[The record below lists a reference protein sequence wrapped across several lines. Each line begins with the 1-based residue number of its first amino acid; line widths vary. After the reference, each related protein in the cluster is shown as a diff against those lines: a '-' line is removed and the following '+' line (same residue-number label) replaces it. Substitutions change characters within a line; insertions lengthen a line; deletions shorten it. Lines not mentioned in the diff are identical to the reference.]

1 MATSVIKDL
10 VVKNRSYRR
19 FDATVAL
26 DRSVL
31 EGLVDLGRLAMSAA
45 NRQPLKYLIYC
56 DPERNA
62 RIFDCLGWAGYL
74 KDWPGPGPG
83 ERPTGYIV
91 MLMDTRIK
99 DPMGF
104 DGGLAAANILLG
116 AVEQGL
122 GGCLIGNVKRD
133 ALRQILG
140 IAERYELLLVIA
152 LGKPVE
158 QVVLETA
165 GPGPEVD
172 IKYWRDER
180 QVHHVP
186 KRELREIILNA

>member
-1 MATSVIKDL
+1 MSTTLIKDL

-19 FDATVAL
+19 FDETAAL
-26 DRSVL
+26 DRSIL
-31 EGLVDLGRLAMSAA
+31 EELVDLGRLAMSAA
-45 NRQPLKYLIYC
+45 NRQPLKYLIFC

-74 KDWPGPGPG
+74 KDWPGPEPG

-91 MLMDTRIK
+91 MLMDTQIK

-104 DGGLAAANILLG
+104 DAGLAAANILLG
-116 AVEQGL
+116 AVERGL
-122 GGCLIGNVKRD
+122 GGCLIGNIKRD
-133 ALRQILG
+133 ELRALLG
-140 IAERYELLLVIA
+140 IEDRYQLLVVIA

-158 QVVLETA
+158 RVVLEKA
-165 GPGPEVD
+165 GPGPEAD

-186 KRELREIILNA
+186 KRELREIILN

>member
-1 MATSVIKDL
+1 MSTTLIKDL

-19 FDATVAL
+19 FDETAAL

-45 NRQPLKYLIYC
+45 NRQPLKYLIFC

-74 KDWPGPGPG
+74 KDWPGPEPG

-91 MLMDTRIK
+91 MLMDTQIK
-99 DPMGF
+99 DPMGL
-104 DGGLAAANILLG
+104 DAGLAAANILLG
-116 AVEQGL
+116 AVERGL
-122 GGCLIGNVKRD
+122 GGCLIGNIKRD
-133 ALRQILG
+133 ELRALLG
-140 IAERYELLLVIA
+140 IEDRYQLLAVIA

-158 QVVLETA
+158 RVVLEKA
-165 GPGPEVD
+165 GPGPEAD

-186 KRELREIILNA
+186 KRELREIILN